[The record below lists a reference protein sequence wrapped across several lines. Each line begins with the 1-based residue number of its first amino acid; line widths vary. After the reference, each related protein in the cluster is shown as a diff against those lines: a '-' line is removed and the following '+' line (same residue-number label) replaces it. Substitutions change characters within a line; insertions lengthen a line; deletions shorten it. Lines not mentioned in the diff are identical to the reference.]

1 MNQTVLKIYFTKQKH
16 DTVFY
21 RNYKKF
27 DNLKFK
33 KALNRESMKHD
44 VNNIDYEIVHGT
56 VLSIANVFAPL
67 KKKHLH
73 ATFVTKKFRKA
84 VIKRAALKNTH
95 GLLNTFSRPWERIRK
110 KRTEAAKAA
119 YIC

>member
-84 VIKRAALKNTH
+84 VMKRATLRNTH
-95 GLLNTFSRPWERIRK
+95 GLLNTFSMRWERVLK
-110 KRTEAAKAA
+110 KRTEATKAA
-119 YIC
+119 YIY